1 MIDKL
6 IIKVKAGNGGKGAVS
21 FNRDSNNSR
30 GGPDGGN
37 GGSGGNIILKGNS
50 NLSDLNKYSYQKAFV
65 AENGSDGSKQ
75 KKSGSKGKNLILD
88 LPIGCLVWEIDGD
101 KKILVASILEDTS
114 EIELYLGGY
123 GGKGNTS
130 FVSSQN
136 KEPLLAESG
145 QQSETYTLELDYRIN
160 SDLLLLGPPNSGKS
174 SFLSYFSNAKP
185 EINSYPYSTREPV
198 VAIAKVNYSNIKL
211 LELPSIDGGKGL
223 GTDYFKHLYFA
234 KFICFTLEHDHTFFH
249 QIDELINTISSLDDL
264 LLSKRFILLV
274 TKSDNI
280 DSDQRKI
287 INKELGERF
296 PIISNKPFYFS
307 TKSPENNKEILDFVQ
322 SQSRGLSNVEGN
334 NFTPTINLR
343 SQNSKKVKKSN
354 SFYEILDKS
363 FVQLAEGSDLSN
375 WKALVQFQ
383 YKLKRSKLSN
393 ELNNLGIRRGDKL
406 KISNYEFTWEE

>member
-1 MIDKL
+1 M
-6 IIKVKAGNGGKGAVS
+6 
-21 FNRDSNNSR
+21 
-30 GGPDGGN
+30 
-37 GGSGGNIILKGNS
+37 
-50 NLSDLNKYSYQKAFV
+50 
-65 AENGSDGSKQ
+65 
-75 KKSGSKGKNLILD
+75 
-88 LPIGCLVWEIDGD
+88 
-101 KKILVASILEDTS
+101 
-114 EIELYLGGY
+114 
-123 GGKGNTS
+123 
-130 FVSSQN
+130 
-136 KEPLLAESG
+136 
-145 QQSETYTLELDYRIN
+145 
-160 SDLLLLGPPNSGKS
+160 
-174 SFLSYFSNAKP
+174 
-185 EINSYPYSTREPV
+185 
-198 VAIAKVNYSNIKL
+198 
-211 LELPSIDGGKGL
+211 
-223 GTDYFKHLYFA
+223 
-234 KFICFTLEHDHTFFH
+234 
-249 QIDELINTISSLDDL
+249 
-264 LLSKRFILLV
+264 LV